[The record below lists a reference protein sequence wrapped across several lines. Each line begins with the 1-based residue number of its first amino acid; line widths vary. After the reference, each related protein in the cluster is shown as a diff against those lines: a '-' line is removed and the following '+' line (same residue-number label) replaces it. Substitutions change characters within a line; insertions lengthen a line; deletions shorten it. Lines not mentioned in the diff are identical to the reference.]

1 MHVDLALPDY
11 KIAFFLE
18 APPSASAR
26 SIGGGSGSG
35 GGDGGVA
42 RLSSLDSEGAM
53 LSGWVV
59 RQLGGGVPCLAG
71 WWGARTCSQLP
82 LLNNRVTFPLRRP
95 DRPRPTCRL
104 PHRPAG
110 TLPTTPRAQS
120 VPSCACCSSAAGWCC
135 P

>member
-18 APPSASAR
+18 AHPSASAR

-59 RQLGGGVPCLAG
+59 WGGVAGCCGGLAGGVPALA
-71 WWGARTCSQLP
+71 ASCPCSTTESCP
-82 LLNNRVTFPLRRP
+82 AHTHI
-95 DRPRPTCRL
+95 C
-104 PHRPAG
+104 PHLHAFCPAG
-110 TLPTTPRAQS
+110 T
-120 VPSCACCSSAAGWCC
+120 
-135 P
+135 